1 MATIEEIITDI
12 LQREGGLVN
21 NPADKGGRT
30 DKGVS
35 ERYHPEAW
43 ADGKVTE
50 AEARTIYLK
59 KYVLTPGFDKI
70 KGSHLQT
77 QLVDFGVHSG
87 PQLAIMKLQG
97 IIGTKQDGI
106 LGPKSL
112 TTLGEMDPK
121 YVNNRLMV
129 ERIRM
134 IGRIVGRDRSQAQF
148 LNGWLERACQFLR

>member
-30 DKGVS
+30 DKGIS
-35 ERYHPEAW
+35 EKYHPKAW

-50 AEARTIYLK
+50 AEARAIYLK